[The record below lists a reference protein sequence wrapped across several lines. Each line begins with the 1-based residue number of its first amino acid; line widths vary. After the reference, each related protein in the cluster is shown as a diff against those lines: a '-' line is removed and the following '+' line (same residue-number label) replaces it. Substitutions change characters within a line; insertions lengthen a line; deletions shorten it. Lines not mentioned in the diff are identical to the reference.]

1 VQCGTG
7 VAIVPQPSVK
17 NEVALGVLKAMT
29 IMPRRSVALSLFRR
43 RQLQSRRKE
52 AYLAALRETLK
63 D

>member
-1 VQCGTG
+1 
-7 VAIVPQPSVK
+7 
-17 NEVALGVLKAMT
+17 MT